1 MTKLRR
7 ACWELERVLVWAA
20 VTGDYRMLIGGERV
34 AGDVGAYPIVNPA
47 TEETIAEAPEASPE
61 QVAAAASAAADA
73 FPAWSRTRP
82 EQRAELL
89 DRLAELLQSQLDDY
103 VPLVQAETGA
113 TRRVA
118 QTMQVP
124 QAVER
129 FRRYAQGAVETNVI
143 PLAPKEMTATPLS
156 PAGLLGAT
164 VVRQPVGVV
173 ACITPYNFPM
183 VNMAGKIGPA
193 LAMGNTVVVKPAPQD
208 PLAVLRFAELVAEAG
223 IPAGVVNIVTG
234 SGAEAGEALV
244 ASPHVDMISFTGS
257 TAVGQRIG
265 EVAGRDMK
273 RLLLELGGKGAA
285 LVFDDADLVTA
296 IGAIASVW
304 AFHSGQICTAP
315 TRVIAQR
322 GIVDQLVG
330 GLTEASRRLPV
341 GDPLDDRTVVGP
353 VISAA
358 QRDRIEDLVRRGAEE
373 GGSVV
378 AGGERPPIERG
389 FYVAPTLIADCK
401 PELTVVQQ
409 EIFGPVV
416 VVVPFDDEDEG
427 IAVANGTEY
436 GLNDYVFTGD
446 SARGMRVA
454 RRLRSGSVAINTAQ
468 QHPEAPFGGFKLSGV
483 GRDRGSFGLH
493 AYSELQ
499 SIVWPG

>member
-1 MTKLRR
+1 
-7 ACWELERVLVWAA
+7 
-20 VTGDYRMLIGGERV
+20 VTGEYKLLIGGERHD
-34 AGDVGAYPIVNPA
+34 GDRGSYPIVNPA
-47 TEETIAEAPEASPE
+47 TEAPVGQAPEASPD
-61 QVAAAASAAADA
+61 QVAAAAASAADA
-73 FPAWSRTRP
+73 FAAWSRSRP

-89 DRLAELLQSQLDDY
+89 DRLAHLLHADLDDY

-113 TRRVA
+113 TQRVA
-118 QTMQVP
+118 KTMQVP

-129 FRRYAQGAVETNVI
+129 LRRYAQGALEANVI
-143 PLAPKEMTATPLS
+143 PVAPKEMAVTPLS
-156 PAGLLGAT
+156 PGVLLGAT

-173 ACITPYNFPM
+173 ACITPYNFPL

-208 PLAVLRFAELVAEAG
+208 PLAVLRFGELVAEAG
-223 IPAGVVNIVTG
+223 FPPGVVNIVSG
-234 SGAEAGEALV
+234 SGAAAGEALV

-285 LVFDDADLVTA
+285 LVFDDADLPTA
-296 IGAIASVW
+296 VGAIASVW

-330 GLTEASRRLPV
+330 GLLQASARLPV
-341 GDPLDDRTVVGP
+341 GDPLDEGTVVGP
-353 VISAA
+353 VISAV
-358 QRDRIEDLVRRGAEE
+358 QRDRIEGMVRQGAEE

-378 AGGERPPIERG
+378 AGGERPPMERG

-401 PELTVVQQ
+401 PEMTVVQQ

-427 IAVANGTEY
+427 IALANGTDY

-446 SARGMRVA
+446 TPRGMRVA
-454 RRLRSGSVAINTAQ
+454 RQLRSGTVALNTAQ
-468 QHPEAPFGGFKLSGV
+468 QHPEAPFGGFKRSGV